1 MTTPAVISLTDITK
15 VYDTGEIQV
24 HALRGVNLE
33 ILSGEFVAIMGASG
47 TGKSTLLNIL
57 GCLDHPTEGSFLLDG
72 VPVHTLNR
80 DQMADIRNSK
90 IGFVFQSFN
99 LLQRTTA
106 QENVLV
112 PLLYNR
118 REKIDDMKERATTAL
133 TRVGLGERIFSHPNQ
148 LSGGQQQRV
157 AIARAMVNK
166 PSLILADEPT
176 GNLDSRTSL
185 EILALFQDLNRQ
197 GVTVIMVTHEPDV
210 AQYTKR
216 IIEMKD
222 GRILREAASPFPGC
236 RRRAQETACRGG
248 VMRSA
253 NLFRIAYQS
262 IIKHKMRTLLTMLG
276 IIIGVGAVIVMVAI
290 GQGAQASIQGRSTA
304 LERTWSL
311 SFLGSSAKPESP
323 WEGGPSPGSPSTMWR
338 S

>member
-176 GNLDSRTSL
+176 GNLDSRISL

-222 GRILREAASPFPGC
+222 GRILRES
-236 RRRAQETACRGG
+236 R
-248 VMRSA
+248 
-253 NLFRIAYQS
+253 
-262 IIKHKMRTLLTMLG
+262 
-276 IIIGVGAVIVMVAI
+276 
-290 GQGAQASIQGRSTA
+290 
-304 LERTWSL
+304 L
-311 SFLGSSAKPESP
+311 SVPRDADEELRKLPAE
-323 WEGGPSPGSPSTMWR
+323 EE
-338 S
+338 

>member
-1 MTTPAVISLTDITK
+1 MTTPAVISLTEITK

-33 ILSGEFVAIMGASG
+33 ILTGEFVAIMGASG

-118 REKIDDMKERATTAL
+118 REKIDDMKERATAAL

-222 GRILREAASPFPGC
+222 GRILRES
-236 RRRAQETACRGG
+236 R
-248 VMRSA
+248 
-253 NLFRIAYQS
+253 
-262 IIKHKMRTLLTMLG
+262 
-276 IIIGVGAVIVMVAI
+276 
-290 GQGAQASIQGRSTA
+290 
-304 LERTWSL
+304 L
-311 SFLGSSAKPESP
+311 SVSRDADEELRKLPVE
-323 WEGGPSPGSPSTMWR
+323 EE
-338 S
+338 

>member
-133 TRVGLGERIFSHPNQ
+133 TRVVFDI
-148 LSGGQQQRV
+148 V
-157 AIARAMVNK
+157 V
-166 PSLILADEPT
+166 
-176 GNLDSRTSL
+176 
-185 EILALFQDLNRQ
+185 
-197 GVTVIMVTHEPDV
+197 
-210 AQYTKR
+210 
-216 IIEMKD
+216 
-222 GRILREAASPFPGC
+222 
-236 RRRAQETACRGG
+236 
-248 VMRSA
+248 
-253 NLFRIAYQS
+253 S
-262 IIKHKMRTLLTMLG
+262 I
-276 IIIGVGAVIVMVAI
+276 V
-290 GQGAQASIQGRSTA
+290 SIT
-304 LERTWSL
+304 T
-311 SFLGSSAKPESP
+311 
-323 WEGGPSPGSPSTMWR
+323 
-338 S
+338 